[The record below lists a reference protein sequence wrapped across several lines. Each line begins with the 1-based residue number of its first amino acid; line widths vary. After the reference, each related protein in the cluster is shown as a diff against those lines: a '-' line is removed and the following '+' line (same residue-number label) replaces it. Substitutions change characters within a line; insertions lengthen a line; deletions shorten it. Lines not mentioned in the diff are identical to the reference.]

1 MSQVTVFLRT
11 SLFSYS
17 GPKKHLPS
25 GVMVIDGHVIEQNNS
40 GITVETSRMMDDR
53 GRVLSKLRLHTSTSP
68 ALFDL
73 CALLPRDRDT
83 PRPQLIP
90 CSRHV
95 LNTISA
101 LTGPILGCS

>member
-40 GITVETSRMMDDR
+40 RVTIETARMMDDR
-53 GRVLSKLRLHTSTSP
+53 GRVLSEDSLKLV
-68 ALFDL
+68 
-73 CALLPRDRDT
+73 LPQSKID
-83 PRPQLIP
+83 
-90 CSRHV
+90 H
-95 LNTISA
+95 
-101 LTGPILGCS
+101 ILVVEA

>member
-40 GITVETSRMMDDR
+40 GVTIETARMMDDR
-53 GRVLSKLRLHTSTSP
+53 GRVLSEDSLKLM
-68 ALFDL
+68 
-73 CALLPRDRDT
+73 LPQSKID
-83 PRPQLIP
+83 
-90 CSRHV
+90 H
-95 LNTISA
+95 
-101 LTGPILGCS
+101 ILVVEA

>member
-17 GPKKHLPS
+17 GPKKHLPP

-53 GRVLSKLRLHTSTSP
+53 GRVLSEDSLKLV
-68 ALFDL
+68 
-73 CALLPRDRDT
+73 LPQSKID
-83 PRPQLIP
+83 
-90 CSRHV
+90 H
-95 LNTISA
+95 
-101 LTGPILGCS
+101 ILVIEA